1 MADDKIVI
9 RAKRVYK
16 KESTDLNQ
24 HDTQQPKDK
33 RINST
38 YALIR
43 LAIIVLLLSVFTIG
57 NIRKPFDLFVTIYYN
72 TGIIKFGGV

>member
-1 MADDKIVI
+1 MAENKIVI

-16 KESTDLNQ
+16 KEPTDLNQ
-24 HDTQQPKDK
+24 HDTQQQQDK

-43 LAIIVLLLSVFTIG
+43 LAIIVLLLSVFTISFALCTP
-57 NIRKPFDLFVTIYYN
+57 KSYN
-72 TGIIKFGGV
+72 KNHSSADVKLP